1 MRRSVA
7 SLSVFNYER
16 LLSFSNILVWLY
28 ILQEDELISISLM
41 SQVTTSDDLMMYA
54 IEGPLFLCVLKSFH
68 KLLCS
73 YF

>member
-41 SQVTTSDDLMMYA
+41 LQVTTSDDLMMYA
-54 IEGPLFLCVLKSFH
+54 IEGPLFLCIKIISQTSL
-68 KLLCS
+68 
-73 YF
+73 